1 MKTISQEQVHHRI
14 AAENPWWTNQGRPA
28 QPFGDLKPRA
38 YLQLLYPLVSAKS
51 PRRAVILLGPRRVG
65 KTVILH
71 HAIQRL
77 IADSVE
83 PKTICYISVDHPIY
97 NGVALE
103 EMIDLA
109 SDASDRDYRTQD
121 GFIFFDEVQYL
132 RDWQRH
138 LKSLVDSHP
147 RLKCIASGSAA
158 AALQLGSRESG
169 AGRFTEFFLPPLTFH
184 EYLLLLDK
192 MNLVSIEDGEIV
204 TATNIA
210 ALNREFIDYINYGG
224 YPEVVFSERVR
235 ADPGRFIKSDIVDK
249 VLLRDLPGLYGIRDI
264 QELNYLFT
272 TLAFN
277 TADEVSLE
285 QLAQRSGVAKNT
297 IKRYITYLESAFLI
311 KRVSRIDQQARRF
324 RRANFFKVYLV
335 NPSMRAALFSPLA
348 QGDPAIGSLVET
360 AIFSQWFHGKGSEQ
374 LSYARWKDGEVDLVY
389 LDAETRK
396 PSWAVEVKWSDR
408 PATRPEEL
416 SNLLDFCRANR
427 IEDAEITTQTI
438 SDIKTYGKISIEFE
452 PASLYS
458 FAVGYNL
465 IQGKQTIQDVLT
477 SRRLR
482 AKHAHTRTRR

>member
-1 MKTISQEQVHHRI
+1 MRSISQEQVHHRI
-14 AAENPWWTNQGRPA
+14 VAENPWWASQGRPA

-51 PRRAVILLGPRRVG
+51 PRRAIILLGPRRVG

-77 IADSVE
+77 IADGAES
-83 PKTICYISVDHPIY
+83 KAICYISVDHPIY
-97 NGVALE
+97 NGLALE

-109 SDASDRDYRTQD
+109 SEASDRDYRTQAA
-121 GFIFFDEVQYL
+121 FIFFDEVQYL

-147 RLKCIASGSAA
+147 HLKCIASGSAA

-184 EYLLLLDK
+184 EYLLLLGK
-192 MNLVSIEDGEIV
+192 MNLVSIEHGEIIS
-204 TATNIA
+204 APDIA

-224 YPEVVFSERVR
+224 YPEVVFSEEVR

-297 IKRYITYLESAFLI
+297 IKRYVTYLEAAFLI

-324 RRANFFKVYLV
+324 RRANYFKVYLV
-335 NPSMRAALFSPLA
+335 NPSMRAALFSPLDEA
-348 QGDPAIGSLVET
+348 DPAFGSLVET
-360 AIFSQWFHGKGSEQ
+360 AIFSQWFHGEGAEK
-374 LSYARWKDGEVDLVY
+374 LSYARWKEGEVDLVY
-389 LDAETRK
+389 LDSATRR
-396 PSWAVEVKWSDR
+396 PDWAVEVKWSDR
-408 PATRPEEL
+408 VATHPEEL
-416 SNLLDFCRANR
+416 SNLLDFCRANK
-427 IEDAEITTQTI
+427 IEDGLITTQTI
-438 SDIKTYGKISIEFE
+438 SDVSTRDKIAIELE
-452 PASLYS
+452 PASLYCLR
-458 FAVGYNL
+458 VGYNR
-465 IQGKQTIQDVLT
+465 IQGLLARQELSTRFRRKSA
-477 SRRLR
+477 SRGG
-482 AKHAHTRTRR
+482 T